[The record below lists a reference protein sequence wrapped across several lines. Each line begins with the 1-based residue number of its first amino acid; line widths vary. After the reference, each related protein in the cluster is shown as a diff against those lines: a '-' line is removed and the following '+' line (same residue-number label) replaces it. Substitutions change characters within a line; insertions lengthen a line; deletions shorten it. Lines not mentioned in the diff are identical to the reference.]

1 MKIGNSILTFLLLI
15 TSFYSFACSCSQIKI
30 VNAYSNL
37 EFIGIVE
44 FQTLNEIENSES
56 IYESTYIIKELYK
69 GNRNEKI
76 YINSMK
82 GSSCSFL
89 PEKNSEYLILG
100 YKEND
105 GKTMIS
111 FCLAQGNPKKESLS
125 ILRKLSK
132 EKIEQNIS
140 SNLRQ
145 IAKEEINNNL
155 FEKSVKG
162 IFLYKV
168 HLDSELKIKEII
180 PQNENAKKNFNEKI
194 RNEFKNK
201 IYYQKSEEEIKLKKE
216 KLTSYII
223 LNWGKNYENE
233 RIITTSRL

>member
-1 MKIGNSILTFLLLI
+1 MKIRQYILTIIFFI
-15 TSFYSFACSCSQIKI
+15 ASVNSFACSCSSIKI
-30 VNAYSNL
+30 VNAYSNMN
-37 EFIGIVE
+37 FIGIVE

-56 IYESTYIIKELYK
+56 IYESTYMIKELFK
-69 GNRNEKI
+69 GNKNEKI

-89 PEKNSEYLILG
+89 PEKNNEYLILG
-100 YKEND
+100 NKEKD

-111 FCLAQGNPKKESLS
+111 FCLVQGNPSKKSLS
-125 ILRKLSK
+125 ILRKLSE

-145 IAKEEINNNL
+145 IIKKEIDSTL

-168 HLDSELKIKEII
+168 YLYSDLKIKKII
-180 PQNENAKKNFNEKI
+180 PQNENAKKNFTEKI
-194 RNEFKNK
+194 RDELRNK
-201 IYYQKSEEEIKLKKE
+201 INYQKNEEELKLKNE
-216 KLTSYII
+216 NLTSYII
-223 LNWGKNYENE
+223 LSWEKNYENE